1 MCNGFKLVRA
11 YYPICTI
18 KIEISI
24 ISTFVGRYVRG
35 YWIYNWLTYTSS
47 FYLIIFISHVNPWA
61 RITTSV
67 SINRVN
73 TFPGGTQDNAERG
86 LVFEHYEFNTRALV
100 FSRVT
105 EYDSISNGIDDLI
118 SDERYYFTL
127 ANNVASIVPLTTGV
141 GYFYLKCSSCTMH

>member
-1 MCNGFKLVRA
+1 MNKTRSYFINYISWVPMYSDFTLVRYITA

-18 KIEISI
+18 RLKISI
-24 ISTFVGRYVRG
+24 ISTFVGRYLRG
-35 YWIYNWLTYTSS
+35 YWKYNWLTYTSS

-73 TFPGGTQDNAERG
+73 SFTGGTQDNAERG

-100 FSRVT
+100 F
-105 EYDSISNGIDDLI
+105 
-118 SDERYYFTL
+118 FTCDRIWQDIL
-127 ANNVASIVPLTTGV
+127 
-141 GYFYLKCSSCTMH
+141 

>member
-1 MCNGFKLVRA
+1 MNKMWSYFIHWILWVLKYISKPSWLDNDFTLVRA

-73 TFPGGTQDNAERG
+73 IFPGGTQDNAEREDWFLG
-86 LVFEHYEFNTRALV
+86 IMNLIPVLWY

-105 EYDSISNGIDDLI
+105 AYDSVYYTLDDI
-118 SDERYYFTL
+118 TSDERSL
-127 ANNVASIVPLTTGV
+127 
-141 GYFYLKCSSCTMH
+141 

>member
-1 MCNGFKLVRA
+1 MNKMRSYFIHWILWVQRLYIVRYITA

-18 KIEISI
+18 RLKISI
-24 ISTFVGRYVRG
+24 ISTFVGRYLRG
-35 YWIYNWLTYTSS
+35 YWKYNWLTYTSS

-73 TFPGGTQDNAERG
+73 SFTGGTQDNAERG

-100 FSRVT
+100 F
-105 EYDSISNGIDDLI
+105 
-118 SDERYYFTL
+118 FTCDRIWQDIL
-127 ANNVASIVPLTTGV
+127 
-141 GYFYLKCSSCTMH
+141 

>member
-1 MCNGFKLVRA
+1 MNKMWSYFIHWILWVLKYIA
-11 YYPICTI
+11 KPYPICTI
-18 KIEISI
+18 KFKISI

-73 TFPGGTQDNAERG
+73 IFPGGTQDNAERG

-105 EYDSISNGIDDLI
+105 AYDSIHYTLDDI
-118 SDERYYFTL
+118 TSDERSL
-127 ANNVASIVPLTTGV
+127 
-141 GYFYLKCSSCTMH
+141 

>member
-1 MCNGFKLVRA
+1 MNKMWSYFIHWILWVLKYIAKPSWFNDFTLFRA

-73 TFPGGTQDNAERG
+73 IFPGGTQDNAERG
-86 LVFEHYEFNTRALV
+86 LVFEHYEFNTRLLWY

-105 EYDSISNGIDDLI
+105 AYDRVYII
-118 SDERYYFTL
+118 
-127 ANNVASIVPLTTGV
+127 
-141 GYFYLKCSSCTMH
+141 H